1 MLPRLRRLPLV
12 LAVSALI
19 GAQPMLPALAQTQDQ
34 TQQPAPA
41 RAGTGLSVEQ
51 ARAAA
56 TRILETLQRG
66 DKPQA
71 FLGEL
76 EYLCKDGSTVL
87 CDVQTLPHL
96 SADGELIAL
105 YGVSRRRDA

>member
-1 MLPRLRRLPLV
+1 MSL
-12 LAVSALI
+12 
-19 GAQPMLPALAQTQDQ
+19 M
-34 TQQPAPA
+34 
-41 RAGTGLSVEQ
+41 
-51 ARAAA
+51 
-56 TRILETLQRG
+56 ETLQRG

-76 EYLCKDGSTVL
+76 EYLCKDGSTVM

-105 YGVSRRRDA
+105 YGVSRRRDS